1 MIELELLGGNGDR
14 IVMTDED
21 GQRYS
26 IIVDDALRAAV
37 RRAGPAALSP
47 APDVP
52 SSNGNLRPRALQ
64 ALMRAGASAEEV
76 AQSTGMDVNHVRRFE
91 GAAFPPSQS
100 ASNLRPRPHIRYYP
114 RPSA

>member
-14 IVMTDED
+14 IVMTDQD

-64 ALMRAGASAEEV
+64 SLMRAGASAEEV

-91 GAAFPPSQS
+91 GPVLAERRWAVEQ
-100 ASNLRPRPHIRYYP
+100 AQACRIG
-114 RPSA
+114 

>member
-14 IVMTDED
+14 IVMTDQD

-52 SSNGNLRPRALQ
+52 SIIVKPLLECKSLGF
-64 ALMRAGASAEEV
+64 SV
-76 AQSTGMDVNHVRRFE
+76 K
-91 GAAFPPSQS
+91 
-100 ASNLRPRPHIRYYP
+100 
-114 RPSA
+114 